1 MVFPRL
7 PVADCLMGLTPTGR
21 TSDCLNMILRMLVPG
36 GTRRE
41 GAWLRRVGFLFGHLR
56 RSQGNRSC
64 LSQIP
69 KSRPESACFW
79 ASGSLC
85 RLVVTMCWRAE
96 SFRQQSTNAKRS
108 KSVGL
113 GGREAKTWKWDF
125 SSVMATK
132 TPWFWDPVLGSK
144 DSMLKSFVEFLKE
157 WKRFLAKVFE
167 SNPWVGNGWY
177 ISVLDILDTSGSRL
191 VGLPWRCCI
200 HGFQS
205 FRYSPHPSP
214 IFTHLHPFQVF
225 QDFRVSCISGGDGR
239 SAKKE
244 IAGSKVQSQVLCNGD
259 LVDRRTTKLAK
270 QASRT

>member
-7 PVADCLMGLTPTGR
+7 LMSLTPTGR
-21 TSDCLNMILRMLVPG
+21 TSDCLNMILCVLVPG

-56 RSQGNRSC
+56 ESQGNRSC

-69 KSRPESACFW
+69 KSRPGSACFW

-125 SSVMATK
+125 SSFMVTK
-132 TPWFWDPVLGSK
+132 CYK
-144 DSMLKSFVEFLKE
+144 DSM
-157 WKRFLAKVFE
+157 VFGPSSWFQRLHVKKFCRIPE
-167 SNPWVGNGWY
+167 GVKKILGQSVWEQPMGW
-177 ISVLDILDTSGSRL
+177 
-191 VGLPWRCCI
+191 
-200 HGFQS
+200 
-205 FRYSPHPSP
+205 
-214 IFTHLHPFQVF
+214 
-225 QDFRVSCISGGDGR
+225 
-239 SAKKE
+239 
-244 IAGSKVQSQVLCNGD
+244 
-259 LVDRRTTKLAK
+259 
-270 QASRT
+270 